1 MTMMSDLSKDL
12 VEEILSKAPI
22 TSLGAV
28 RSTSKQWN
36 ASSKDRLLCKAEPRE
51 QYLRFMVMDHR
62 FLSMTFNLHG
72 ILKGDGEV
80 FVRSSIK
87 EVGDIV
93 NQIDIS
99 KVFHCDGLVLCV
111 TNDNSSLVV
120 WNPYL
125 GQTKWIEAREPHDE
139 SDLFALGYDKDK
151 NHKILRLYDE
161 YYNYKFYNLKT
172 ESWGEEDYLPGWDI
186 DSYNRGVALNGNTY
200 FLTQEQRAKDKYRV
214 YLLCFDF
221 TTETFGE
228 FLAMPFRYHRKYIGT
243 LSCVGK
249 EKLAA
254 LYQRWDTGEMA
265 IWVTTKIESNEV
277 LWSNLFKVDMKPLI
291 RFGFQY
297 CRDEAGSFFFDEEK
311 KLAVVFNLDRKS
323 DKMTKKKHCY
333 HTAYI
338 VGVKGYLRKVVLGEA
353 VEVREGVYRSAL
365 VCSSSYV
372 PSLEKINQIEEEEQ
386 KGTSLDGNTYFW
398 TRERKKG
405 YDSDEDEDEDT
416 SPYFLICFDFTAER
430 FGKLLDLPFTLDFVS
445 EDNEILY
452 CVKEEKLAALY
463 QQCDTTMIE
472 IWITTKIEPNA
483 VSWTPFLKVDI
494 EPLLGLDF
502 LFNEDD
508 SCFFIDEEKKLAVVI
523 HADGFVEGKIFCERT
538 TSLIIGENGY
548 LKKVNLGE
556 ETYDHPLV
564 CSYVPSSVQINQ
576 IAGRE
581 GRENKRKRKSKGK
594 DLTNKV

>member
-28 RSTSKQWN
+28 RSTRKQWN

-51 QYLRFMVMDHR
+51 QFLRFMVMDHR

-80 FVRSSIK
+80 FVRPSIK

-139 SDLFALGYDKDK
+139 SDMFALGYDKDK
-151 NHKILRLYDE
+151 NHKILRLYDQ
-161 YYNYKFYNLKT
+161 YYNYKFFNLKT

-200 FLTQEQRAKDKYRV
+200 FLTQEQRPKDKYSV

-228 FLAMPFRYHRKYIGT
+228 FLAMPFKYHRKYIGT
-243 LSCVGK
+243 LSCVGN

-254 LYQRWDTGEMA
+254 LYQRWDTSEMA

-277 LWSNLFKVDMKPLI
+277 LWSNLFKVDMEPLI

-297 CRDEAGSFFFDEEK
+297 CRDEAGSFFIDEEK

-323 DKMTKKKHCY
+323 DKRTKNKRCY

-372 PSLEKINQIEEEEQ
+372 PSFEKIHQIEEEEEEEDKCKSTKMVDA
-386 KGTSLDGNTYFW
+386 KGKD
-398 TRERKKG
+398 K
-405 YDSDEDEDEDT
+405 
-416 SPYFLICFDFTAER
+416 
-430 FGKLLDLPFTLDFVS
+430 
-445 EDNEILY
+445 
-452 CVKEEKLAALY
+452 
-463 QQCDTTMIE
+463 
-472 IWITTKIEPNA
+472 
-483 VSWTPFLKVDI
+483 
-494 EPLLGLDF
+494 
-502 LFNEDD
+502 
-508 SCFFIDEEKKLAVVI
+508 
-523 HADGFVEGKIFCERT
+523 
-538 TSLIIGENGY
+538 
-548 LKKVNLGE
+548 
-556 ETYDHPLV
+556 
-564 CSYVPSSVQINQ
+564 
-576 IAGRE
+576 
-581 GRENKRKRKSKGK
+581 KRKRKSKR
-594 DLTNKV
+594 